1 MDNKEDYIK
10 RRILEEQLDD
20 KKKKLKKLERLEE
33 LSNKEQ
39 YRSHRLK
46 EQLYHIF
53 GREYNKHMDNISY
66 CEELSRKNLTK
77 RKNTLLDEE
86 ADLKIKYSKLK
97 KWLWDSRRMYEY
109 KYDIRL
115 CSKPNQ

>member
-10 RRILEEQLDD
+10 RRMLEEQLDD
-20 KKKKLKKLERLEE
+20 NKK
-33 LSNKEQ
+33 Q

-53 GREYNKHMDNISY
+53 GREYNRHMDNISY

-86 ADLKIKYSKLK
+86 ADLKIKYNKLK
-97 KWLWDSRRMYEY
+97 K
-109 KYDIRL
+109 
-115 CSKPNQ
+115 

>member
-20 KKKKLKKLERLEE
+20 NKKKLKKFEQLEDIN
-33 LSNKEQ
+33 NKEQ
-39 YRSHRLK
+39 SRSYRLKQQLHRL
-46 EQLYHIF
+46 F
-53 GREYNKHMDNISY
+53 GREYNRHMDNISY

-86 ADLKIKYSKLK
+86 ADLKIMYNKLK
-97 KWLWDSRRMYEY
+97 K
-109 KYDIRL
+109 
-115 CSKPNQ
+115 

>member
-10 RRILEEQLDD
+10 RRMLEEQLDD
-20 KKKKLKKLERLEE
+20 NKKKLKKLERLEE

-39 YRSHRLK
+39 YWSHRLK

-53 GREYNKHMDNISY
+53 GREYNRQMDIISY

-86 ADLKIKYSKLK
+86 ADLKIKYNKLK
-97 KWLWDSRRMYEY
+97 K
-109 KYDIRL
+109 
-115 CSKPNQ
+115 

>member
-10 RRILEEQLDD
+10 RRMLEEQLDD
-20 KKKKLKKLERLEE
+20 NKKKLKKLERLEE

-39 YRSHRLK
+39 YRRHRLK

-53 GREYNKHMDNISY
+53 GREYNRHMDNISY

-86 ADLKIKYSKLK
+86 ADLKIKYNKLK
-97 KWLWDSRRMYEY
+97 K
-109 KYDIRL
+109 
-115 CSKPNQ
+115 

>member
-10 RRILEEQLDD
+10 RRMLEEQLDD
-20 KKKKLKKLERLEE
+20 NKKKLKKLERLEE

-53 GREYNKHMDNISY
+53 GRDYAILLESFPNEVLNELKTIKEQENI
-66 CEELSRKNLTK
+66 
-77 RKNTLLDEE
+77 
-86 ADLKIKYSKLK
+86 KLK
-97 KWLWDSRRMYEY
+97 K
-109 KYDIRL
+109 K
-115 CSKPNQ
+115 